1 MKLVRILLVGALA
14 AGLLM
19 GPVASA
25 DTKRVRATGNNRWDP
40 DFRHIHK
47 GDRIRWKNPE
57 RHHTTHNV
65 KARGNNWNKFE
76 TLSPGEATRKKF
88 RHTGTY
94 KYRCTLH
101 SSVNNSGQCFGM
113 CGTIHVVQ

>member
-1 MKLVRILLVGALA
+1 MKLVRLLLVGALA
-14 AGLLM
+14 AGLLL

-25 DTKRVRATGNNRWDP
+25 DTFRVRATGNNRWDP
-40 DFRHIHK
+40 NFRHIHK
-47 GDRIRWKNPE
+47 GDRIKWKNPA
-57 RHHTTHNV
+57 RHDQVHNV
-65 KARGNNWNKFE
+65 KSRGNNWNKFE

-88 RHTGTY
+88 RRTGTF

-101 SSVNNSGQCFGM
+101 SNVNDGQCNGM